1 MRTPSQLLLKYKIL
15 ASMIYSEKNFIAS
28 SRYILN
34 IFVIQEDY
42 IVVRTIMDDCSM
54 ETVQYRLEL
63 KKGAHIKKERGL
75 DK

>member
-1 MRTPSQLLLKYKIL
+1 
-15 ASMIYSEKNFIAS
+15 MIYSEKHFIAS

-34 IFVIQEDY
+34 IFIIQEDY

-63 KKGAHIKKERGL
+63 KNGAHIKKER
-75 DK
+75 